1 MFILKRILIAL
12 LQIGYIAIRVSLR
25 FLLGKQARDRFLKT
39 RDLDLSS
46 RMHKFRLRVLMYPKR
61 RVEDL
66 FEVSVPD
73 GVLIEPDGCD
83 LIHEEIYILN
93 VYNRFYKIKDGDTV
107 IDIGSHI
114 GIFTLKAARRTKRGL
129 VISIEPYPK
138 NFKILLKNVK
148 NNKLKNVI
156 AVNSALSNCDGV
168 GKLYIAPG
176 TSGASHSLL
185 RSRVESSEFVE
196 VLVRKLDSLLDELNI
211 KKVNMIKIDA
221 EGSELEILEGAE
233 KTLRDNNVHL
243 AIAAYHTKDEI
254 RKLSKFLTE
263 LGYKGLASLKYVY
276 AWKTPVV
283 DRCKPGRGHKRKTTT

>member
-1 MFILKRILIAL
+1 M
-12 LQIGYIAIRVSLR
+12 R
-25 FLLGKQARDRFLKT
+25 FLLGKQARDRFLKK
-39 RDLDLSS
+39 RDLDLNSCI
-46 RMHKFRLRVLMYPKR
+46 RKFRLRVLTYPKR

-93 VYNRFYKIKDGDTV
+93 VYNRFYKIKGGDTV

-129 VISIEPYPK
+129 IISIEPYPK
-138 NFKILLKNVK
+138 TFKLLLRNVK

-156 AVNSALSNCDGV
+156 TVNSALSNCDGV
-168 GKLYIAPG
+168 GKLYIAPE

-185 RSRVESSEFVE
+185 RSRVQSSEFVE
-196 VLVRKLDSLLDELNI
+196 VPVRKLDSLVDELNI
-211 KKVNMIKIDA
+211 KRVDMIKIDA
-221 EGSELEILEGAE
+221 EGAELEILEGAE
-233 KTLRDNNVHL
+233 KTLRNNNVHL

-254 RKLSKFLTE
+254 RKLSRFLTE
-263 LGYKGLASLKYVY
+263 LGYKGFASLKYVY

-283 DRCKPGRGHKRKTTT
+283 DRCKPIRGHKRKPTT